1 MFPQLPT
8 VGAGHPLSADDR
20 NRIGSYTR
28 NVTPRSA
35 GGKTAMVKNFAGGS
49 VTTPIRRVQPW
60 VPQFQTFPFWV
71 YDAST
76 AIAAKVG
83 VWFGQ
88 VNSVTPTIG
97 GTALD
102 NATPPVLSSLVS
114 GVVYLKVLLNTDGT
128 TASAEIHNAASLPAQ
143 TATEAYLTIATIT
156 VSGTNVTA
164 INQSVTFSLGHERC
178 GVSFQHFWGI

>member
-1 MFPQLPT
+1 MIPLPI
-8 VGAGHPLSADDR
+8 VEKGQQPSADDR
-20 NRIGSYTR
+20 NRIGEHTR
-28 NVTPRSA
+28 NLAPRTS
-35 GGKTAMVKNFAGGS
+35 GGKLMARSYPGG
-49 VTTPIRRVQPW
+49 TIFTPLDRPN
-60 VPQFQTFPFWV
+60 PFLPSFQAFPFWV

-83 VWFGQ
+83 VFFGQ
-88 VNSVTPTIG
+88 VNSITPTIG

-102 NATPPVLSSLVS
+102 DSTPPTLGSLVS

-143 TATEAYLTIATIT
+143 TASAAYLTLATIT
-156 VSGTNVTA
+156 VSGTTVTA
-164 INQSVTFSLGHERC
+164 INQSVTHSLGHERC